1 MLQIPYLNTPEG
13 IKGAIIQP
21 QVLNPNPQTFFE
33 TSLWRKEKL
42 ICLSKMRKM
51 HNDESVRIYIILF
64 LKILEIFTIIYFIIT
79 AALPC
84 RTDRR

>member
-1 MLQIPYLNTPEG
+1 MLQIPYLHTSEG
-13 IKGAIIQP
+13 INTIIQP
-21 QVLNPNPQTFFE
+21 QVLNSNSRTFFE

-42 ICLSKMRKM
+42 ICISKMRKM

-64 LKILEIFTIIYFIIT
+64 LKILEVFTIIYFIIT
-79 AALPC
+79 ATLPC

>member
-1 MLQIPYLNTPEG
+1 MLQIPYLHTPEG
-13 IKGAIIQP
+13 IKDAIIQP
-21 QVLNPNPQTFFE
+21 QVLNSNPQTFFE

-51 HNDESVRIYIILF
+51 HTDESVRIYIILF

-79 AALPC
+79 ATLPC